1 MRNLILALALIISVS
16 AFAQEKPKE
25 IKEET
30 EVKTV
35 KIKEGNETKER
46 KLKVVTRETANVELD
61 EKDRKKVNQ
70 DRVEAPKK
78 VEKKVYVDNDDD
90 NSYDLLTKETYYII
104 GDDKYLFTPN
114 NRGFDI
120 AFNRNEDK
128 FVKVGKVWAT
138 SNDGYYL
145 LNGQLHNGIGYFD
158 KDGNFTIEYYNKDTD
173 KIEVKTYM
181 RN

>member
-1 MRNLILALALIISVS
+1 MKKLAILFALVISAS

-25 IKEET
+25 VKEET
-30 EVKTV
+30 EIKTV
-35 KIKEGNETKER
+35 KIKEGNDTKEH

-61 EKDRKKVNQ
+61 ARDRKKVNQ

-78 VEKKVYVDNDDD
+78 VEKKVFVDNDDD
-90 NSYDLLTKETYYII
+90 NSYDLLSKETYYII
-104 GDDKYLFTPN
+104 GDEKYRFTPN
-114 NRGFDI
+114 NNGFDI
-120 AFNRNEDK
+120 AFNRDAEK

-158 KDGNFTIEYYNKDTD
+158 KDGNFTIEYYNKETD

-181 RN
+181 RK